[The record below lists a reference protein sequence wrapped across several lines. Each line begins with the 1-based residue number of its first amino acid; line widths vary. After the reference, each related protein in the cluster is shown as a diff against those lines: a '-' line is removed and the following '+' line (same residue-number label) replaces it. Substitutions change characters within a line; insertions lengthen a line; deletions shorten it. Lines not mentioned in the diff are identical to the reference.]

1 MSAGHTMEPTLLPAL
16 HSIHQAI
23 AVEGQSLILFKN
35 GTYLLIKENETI
47 DSLIS
52 AIGGF
57 DPNKFVDLN
66 LHFYTTHDI
75 KLRMQPDYPTIG
87 YLSIIEKGTKIEKI
101 GKTGAVVKLRAIQ
114 NMRKDIVDKSIM
126 IDGRI
131 TDLEDHAVT
140 MYFVVNTTLKMGK
153 GKIAGQVGHAVETLI
168 EDLIQKPTQEYIN
181 WKYSLRRK
189 VVLKATESEIK
200 VFLEN
205 AAKHDKSNKTINND
219 SFIIVKD
226 AGLTQIDPGSLTVLG
241 FVPVEARNRPI
252 FLKNLK
258 LL

>member
-1 MSAGHTMEPTLLPAL
+1 MSAGHTMKPTLLPAL

-35 GTYLLIKENETI
+35 GTYLLIRENDTV

-52 AIGGF
+52 AISGF

-75 KLRMQPDYPTIG
+75 KLFMQPDYPTIG
-87 YLSIIEKGTKIEKI
+87 YLSIIEKDAKIS
-101 GKTGAVVKLRAIQ
+101 KTSAVGKLRAIQ
-114 NMRKDIVDKSIM
+114 NMRKDMVDKSIVV
-126 IDGRI
+126 DSRSQN
-131 TDLEDHAVT
+131 LEDLAVT
-140 MYFVVNTTLKMGK
+140 MYFVVNTSLKMGK

-168 EDLIQKPTQEYIN
+168 EDLIQKPTQGYIN

-189 VVLKATESEIK
+189 VVLKATEDEIQS
-200 VFLEN
+200 FLKDAGKQQKN
-205 AAKHDKSNKTINND
+205 NKTINND
-219 SFIIVKD
+219 SFIMVRD

-241 FVPVEARNRPI
+241 FVPMEARNRPAI
-252 FLKNLK
+252 LKNLK